1 MHGNSGQQE
10 LSFPT
15 TESPGYPNILEA
27 QENDHK
33 PNLRKMIAALKE
45 ETIKSLKEMQENRIK
60 LAEVFKEKTNKYK
73 DKLENTVKKGERNE

>member
-1 MHGNSGQQE
+1 
-10 LSFPT
+10 
-15 TESPGYPNILEA
+15 
-27 QENDHK
+27 
-33 PNLRKMIAALKE
+33 MIAALKE